1 MMTFPAARR
10 VATNAARP
18 VVRLARRF
26 RREEKAATAVEFAI
40 VAVPFLAVLMAIFET
55 TYILLNAEVVD
66 AVSANASRQLMTGQ
80 LQSSGQ
86 TCAQQKQAFQNM
98 ICPLTNP
105 RPSTALP
112 SNFDCSKV
120 IIDVR
125 QSNAFNNL
133 DVTNS
138 LYQNPGQA
146 QFSPAAQGQNNII
159 RIIYPLPAILPVL
172 SGNTTATITNNR
184 AATNQTMVNGI
195 WTHLL
200 MGIAVFRTEPYGSGG
215 GSTC

>member
-1 MMTFPAARR
+1 M
-10 VATNAARP
+10 
-18 VVRLARRF
+18 
-26 RREEKAATAVEFAI
+26 
-40 VAVPFLAVLMAIFET
+40 
-55 TYILLNAEVVD
+55 
-66 AVSANASRQLMTGQ
+66 
-80 LQSSGQ
+80 
-86 TCAQQKQAFQNM
+86 
-98 ICPLTNP
+98 
-105 RPSTALP
+105 
-112 SNFDCSKV
+112 
-120 IIDVR
+120 R

-146 QFSPAAQGQNNII
+146 QFSPAPQGQNNII

-184 AATNQTMVNGI
+184 AATNQTLVNGI